1 MESACSVERGPIF
14 THARINQSPHKPSR
28 ATYSYLSTPVLSAK
42 CANLLSL
49 ANSSSS
55 AHRHVFPCTDGPLG
69 PAVVTL
75 TLTEC
80 FTKVESGRCRAL
92 APCPSFQKL
101 IRRKTSSVGRCY
113 SEGACCISSRLVSFR
128 ALDLKCCGIL
138 DGVSRRAV
146 HLDRKQSSTSAML
159 TMILSYRMQPQATVA
174 QGSGQSR
181 MGRRFS
187 QPYGKRIPR
196 GGYRHL
202 CEASAQEDKGNTV
215 PDDEKSDQ
223 NPSPVP
229 KKDADSPGASPPES
243 EPPESDWRSFRAR
256 LVVSEQQTSE
266 IEETETSDGK
276 ATNND
281 LAGTLPKRWAHPI
294 LAPETG
300 CVLIATDKIDGQ
312 QSFER
317 SVILLLSPGSTNPRE
332 GPYGLIL
339 NRPLSCR
346 IKDIKPKDRTLVKFF
361 GNCQV
366 HHGGP
371 LDEDMFLLLHGT
383 EGVKGYREVIPGV
396 YYGAASGLEEIM
408 RERRPLDYRFFF
420 GYSGWSVDQ
429 LKKEIEQGLWCVA
442 ACSTDLITGHS
453 AAGLWEEILLLMG
466 GKYAELSKRPRRKH
480 F

>member
-1 MESACSVERGPIF
+1 MS
-14 THARINQSPHKPSR
+14 
-28 ATYSYLSTPVLSAK
+28 
-42 CANLLSL
+42 
-49 ANSSSS
+49 
-55 AHRHVFPCTDGPLG
+55 
-69 PAVVTL
+69 
-75 TLTEC
+75 
-80 FTKVESGRCRAL
+80 
-92 APCPSFQKL
+92 
-101 IRRKTSSVGRCY
+101 
-113 SEGACCISSRLVSFR
+113 
-128 ALDLKCCGIL
+128 
-138 DGVSRRAV
+138 
-146 HLDRKQSSTSAML
+146 
-159 TMILSYRMQPQATVA
+159 TMILSYRMQPQETFA

-181 MGRRFS
+181 MRRRSF
-187 QPYGKRIPR
+187 QLYGKRIPR

-202 CEASAQEDKGNTV
+202 CEASAHEDKGNTV
-215 PDDEKSDQ
+215 PDDEKSESSSDQ

-266 IEETETSDGK
+266 IEETETSDGTAA

-281 LAGTLPKRWAHPI
+281 LEGTLPKRWAHPI

-408 RERRPLDYRFFF
+408 RGRRPLDYRFFF